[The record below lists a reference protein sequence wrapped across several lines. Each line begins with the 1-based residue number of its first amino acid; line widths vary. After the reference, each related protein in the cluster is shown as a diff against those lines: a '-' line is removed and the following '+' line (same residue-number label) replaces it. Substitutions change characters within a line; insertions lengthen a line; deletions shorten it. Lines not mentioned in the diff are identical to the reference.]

1 MRFKRQSTIDCMIDK
16 WLSSYLMLL
25 KNALL
30 WKDGM
35 FYFSKN
41 FFIDALT
48 EFATPKFPYFT
59 ATARNFLWWK
69 SFQNCSLLEGFGKGF
84 LKDGCI
90 LSSILVFSQI
100 NPFFTFSKSSSPRSL
115 LIKTREPP
123 LLSLNPGAAFS
134 MPQ

>member
-1 MRFKRQSTIDCMIDK
+1 
-16 WLSSYLMLL
+16 MLL

-59 ATARNFLWWK
+59 ATARNFYDENHSKIALYWK
-69 SFQNCSLLEGFGKGF
+69 VSEKAS
-84 LKDGCI
+84 
-90 LSSILVFSQI
+90 
-100 NPFFTFSKSSSPRSL
+100 
-115 LIKTREPP
+115 
-123 LLSLNPGAAFS
+123 
-134 MPQ
+134 